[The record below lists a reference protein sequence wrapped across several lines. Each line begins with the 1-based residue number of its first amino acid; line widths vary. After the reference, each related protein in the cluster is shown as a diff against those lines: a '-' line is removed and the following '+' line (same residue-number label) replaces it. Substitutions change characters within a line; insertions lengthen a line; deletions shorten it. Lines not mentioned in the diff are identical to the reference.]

1 MNKRGAQDNSRMR
14 GRLSHLVGALALG
27 TGAALG
33 ATAIFLAPP
42 ASAASCP
49 TGSTLT
55 NVGGTDYCI
64 QEFTS
69 DTSWSVPDWVS
80 SVDVL
85 LVGGGASGQTYDR
98 STSRGGAGG
107 GAGEVAIISAHSV
120 TPGESISIQVG
131 SRGLR
136 VGGGGFTGS
145 AGNPG
150 SASTWISDAAL
161 STDLSAAGGVAGS
174 GSHFGQG
181 AQAKG
186 PDGYFVGGNTASG
199 RTGGGGGGAG
209 GAGANGEQTSSYNS
223 STRRTTYTG
232 IGGQGGAGY
241 NASGFFG
248 STRLLGCGGS
258 GGAYASSGSSTNARA
273 YSVAANCGGATG
285 LGAAYYYVYSSS
297 RTIKGSSVSAGLP
310 NTGSGGGGGAFN
322 GSSSSASGSGGS
334 GLVAVRFTPLMK
346 ELSLSVGGAIA
357 PSTSAYSGVSLA
369 QQPTIQLVDNG
380 VVDAVADVTIS
391 ASVGGSGCSLVSP
404 VSATTD
410 SSGLA
415 TFSGTAINAPNGSS
429 CTLSFSD
436 NAGVYS
442 SVNSSTVT
450 IATGPAVGSASTIT
464 ASPDSLQVAAPG
476 NTSTLTSQLIDS
488 GGNALDAGAY
498 AAFGPYEVT
507 LATSGAAGDVGAVT
521 NNNDGTFTATFT
533 GNTETGDATIT
544 GSLALGSGASGSAG
558 SLVSETISMT
568 PGAPAALAIATQP
581 SAGSGGYSGQPLD
594 TQPVTNVLD
603 AFGNIVD
610 SDNATSVAVAL
621 IQVAGSGS
629 PSLGGT
635 STQTASS
642 GVATFSGLLIAGKA
656 TDTYRLDFTSSGLTG
671 VSSADFQI
679 AREPQS
685 IVWDSG
691 SNASKTYGDPA
702 FAIAAH
708 AEDQASAGTSLPITF
723 ASSDESVCTVAVAEL
738 PSSGVYYA
746 TVTITGAG
754 TCNVTAA
761 QAGNDDYAPTTS
773 TALTYTVGQAAQ
785 SSLSIDS
792 AASAT
797 FGVSLDLVGTGGSS
811 TSALSWG
818 TTSGP
823 CTVSGTGTAGA
834 LAPTGV
840 GDCVV
845 TLDRA
850 GDDNYLAAT
859 QATQTVTIGKRSQSI
874 TFTSSVPL
882 APDAGNSYTAAF
894 ASSLGSS
901 YIPSLAVTTGNGT
914 TCSATDNADGTA
926 SVSFLSAGTCTLT
939 ATQAGDSTTNTASAT
954 QTIEVGAV
962 NQTITFP
969 AMDDTT
975 YGALPFTVNAS
986 TTSGL
991 PVTFTS
997 STTSVCTVGS
1007 ASGRVTLVDVG
1018 TCTITASRS
1027 ASGAF
1032 AAANSVAR
1040 SFNVAADL
1048 PGAPHL
1054 TSASA
1059 GDTVAMVSSV
1069 APHSTGGPAE
1079 AIVGY
1084 SVRATPSS
1092 GPAITQPCAIASPLR
1107 CAITGLTN
1115 GTNYR
1120 LSIAAINSVGIGAFS
1135 SASEAIQPATSSNA
1149 VTGAYAVPGGSG
1161 TSVQLYWD
1169 QLSSAAASLGGGSFT
1184 GYEMYVRQQGG
1195 SWPASAE
1202 FTTATI
1208 TDTDYNVTGLTSGT
1222 YYEFKIVALTTA
1234 NPNEVASNTVVIT
1247 SYPVT
1252 VPTAPTNLTLEE
1264 TSDTSVVLTWEA
1276 PSSDGGAAITRYT
1289 ATGTGL
1295 DPCTIDPT
1303 IEVLRCT
1310 FSGLPFDSTI
1320 NFLVTATNSV
1330 GTGPAA
1336 TVSITTLKGP
1346 PPPWDGPGITW
1357 TPLPREIASGSS
1369 PFVVLEGGLPVKA
1382 TAAPNAERT
1391 GWEIVGT
1398 GFDFS
1403 VVPLGANR
1411 QPAGLSPN
1419 GELLAEQSGWMSV
1432 SGEGFRSQ
1440 SPVKVFLVPVTSD
1453 SLVTPRTTRSPMYL
1467 GHADTNNKGR
1477 FNDVV
1482 HIPSYVAA
1490 GPWVL
1495 QAVGR
1500 QSHTMIRSINVRVD
1514 VRDARPDTETR
1525 ILQRAGFFARGTA
1538 KLTQRGKA
1546 KLRQLADAVPVNA
1559 ELNGLY
1565 VTGVSTK
1572 EPNRRRNKALAER
1585 RSEVVASFL
1594 ARRGLGTKV
1603 VTRSTTQETGTI
1615 DRSLGQVPQP
1625 LFTRGGK
1632 PLTTASVVYTVTTE

>member
-27 TGAALG
+27 TGATLG

-69 DTSWSVPDWVS
+69 NTSWSVPDWVS

-98 STSRGGAGG
+98 NTNMGGAGG

-131 SRGLR
+131 SGGAGA
-136 VGGGGFTGS
+136 GGGYTAS

-150 SASTWISDAAL
+150 SATTWISDAGL
-161 STDLSAAGGVAGS
+161 STDLSAVGGVAGS
-174 GSHFGQG
+174 GSHFAQG

-186 PDGYFVGGNTASG
+186 PDGYFVGGNRASG

-209 GAGANGEQTSSYNS
+209 GAGANGEQVTSYNY
-223 STRRTTYTG
+223 STRRG
-232 IGGQGGAGY
+232 SIRASGGLGGDGY

-258 GGAYASSGSSTNARA
+258 GGAYATTSSGVYPASA
-273 YSVAANCGGATG
+273 YSQAPNCHSSYGRGSAN
-285 LGAAYYYVYSSS
+285 YYYYSQS
-297 RTIKGSSVSAGLP
+297 RMITTSASAGQP

-322 GSSSSASGSGGS
+322 GSSSSGSGSGGS
-334 GLVAVRFTPLMK
+334 GLAAVRFTPLMK

-357 PSTSAYSGVSLA
+357 PSTSAYSGVSLE
-369 QQPTIQLVDNG
+369 QQPTIQLIDNA

-391 ASVGGSGCSLVSP
+391 VSVSGSGCSLASP
-404 VSATTD
+404 VTATTNT
-410 SSGLA
+410 SGVA
-415 TFSGTAINAPNGSS
+415 AFSGVTINAASGSS
-429 CTLSFSD
+429 CTLSFTD
-436 NAGVYS
+436 DAGVYS
-442 SVNSSTVT
+442 SVDSSTVT
-450 IATGPAVGSASTIT
+450 IATGPAIGSASTIT
-464 ASPDSLQVAAPG
+464 ASPNSLQVATPG
-476 NTSTLTSQLIDS
+476 NTSTLTVQLIDS
-488 GGNALDAGAY
+488 GGNSLSAAEY
-498 AAFGPYEVT
+498 AAFGPYGVT
-507 LATSGAAGDVGAVT
+507 MSTSGVAGDVGVVT
-521 NNNDGTFTATFT
+521 NNSDGTFTATFIGGT
-533 GNTETGDATIT
+533 VT
-544 GSLALGSGASGSAG
+544 GSVTVSGSMTVGSGGSGTAG
-558 SLVSETISMT
+558 SLVSETITMT
-568 PGAPAALAIATQP
+568 PGDPAALAMATQP
-581 SAGSGGYSGQPLD
+581 AAGSGGYSGQPLD
-594 TQPVTNVLD
+594 TQPVINVVD
-603 AFGNIVD
+603 AYGNVVD
-610 SDNATSVAVAL
+610 SDSATSVAVAL
-621 IQVAGSGS
+621 VQVSGSGS

-642 GVATFSGLLIAGKA
+642 GVATFSGLAITGSA
-656 TDTYRLDFTSSGLTG
+656 TDTYRLDFTASELTG
-671 VSSADFQI
+671 VSSDDFQI
-679 AREPQS
+679 AREPQT
-685 IVWDSG
+685 IVWDTG
-691 SNASKTYGDPA
+691 SSASKTYGDVA
-702 FAIAAH
+702 FAIAGH
-708 AEDQASAGTSLPITF
+708 AEDLSATATNLPITF

-754 TCNVTAA
+754 TCNVTAT
-761 QAGNDDYAPTTS
+761 QAGDDDYAPTTS
-773 TALTYTVGQAAQ
+773 TALTYTVARAAQ
-785 SSLSIDS
+785 ASLSIDS
-792 AASAT
+792 ASSVT
-797 FGVSLDLVGTGGSS
+797 FGNSLALVGTGGSS
-811 TSALSWG
+811 TSALTWG

-823 CTVSGTGTAGA
+823 CTVSGTGTTGA

-850 GDDNYLAAT
+850 GDDNYLDAT
-859 QATQTVTIGKRSQSI
+859 QTTQTVTIGKRSQSL

-882 APDAGNSYTAAF
+882 APDAGNSYNAEF

-901 YIPSLAVTTGNGT
+901 YIPSLQVTSGDGT
-914 TCSATDNADGTA
+914 VCSATDNADGTA
-926 SVSFLSAGTCTLT
+926 AISFIASGTCTLT
-939 ATQAGDSTTNTASAT
+939 ASQSGDSTTNAGSAT
-954 QTIEVGAV
+954 QTIEVGSV
-962 NQTITFP
+962 NQAIAFP
-969 AMDDTT
+969 AIDDTT
-975 YGALPFTVNAS
+975 YGALPFTVSAS

-1007 ASGRVTLVDVG
+1007 SSGRVTLVDVG

-1040 SFNVAADL
+1040 SFTVAADL

-1059 GDTVAMVSSV
+1059 GDTVATVSFV
-1069 APHSTGGPAE
+1069 APHSTGGPSE

-1092 GPAITQPCAIASPLR
+1092 GPVITQPCAIASPLR

-1115 GTNYR
+1115 GTSYR
-1120 LSIAAINSVGIGAFS
+1120 ISAAAINSVGVGAFS
-1135 SASEAIQPATSSNA
+1135 TASEAIQPATSSNA
-1149 VTGAYAVPGGSG
+1149 VTGAYAVPGG
-1161 TSVQLYWD
+1161 TSVHVYWD

-1184 GYEMYVRQQGG
+1184 AYELYVRQQGG

-1234 NPNEVASNTVVIT
+1234 NPNEVTSNTVVIT

-1276 PSSDGGAAITRYT
+1276 PSSDGGAAITRYM

-1303 IEVLRCT
+1303 SEVLRCA
-1310 FSGLPFDSTI
+1310 FSGLPYDSTI
-1320 NFLVTATNSV
+1320 AFSVTARNSM
-1330 GTGPAA
+1330 GTGAAA
-1336 TVSITTLKGP
+1336 TASITTPKGP

-1369 PFVVLEGGLPVKA
+1369 PFAALEGGWPVEA
-1382 TAAPNAERT
+1382 TLAPNAART
-1391 GWEIVGT
+1391 GWEIKGT

-1403 VVPLGANR
+1403 VVPLDTNR
-1411 QPAGLSPN
+1411 QPVGLGPN
-1419 GELLAEQSGWMSV
+1419 GEMVGEQGGSIFV
-1432 SGEGFRSQ
+1432 SGKGFRSQ
-1440 SPVKVFLVPVTSD
+1440 SLIKYFLVPITSD
-1453 SLVTPRTTRSPMYL
+1453 SLVAPRVTRSPMYL
-1467 GHADTNNKGR
+1467 GHADTDRKGR
-1477 FNDVV
+1477 FNDAV
-1482 HIPSYVAA
+1482 HIPSYVTA

-1500 QSHTMIRSINVRVD
+1500 QSQTMLRSIHVRLD
-1514 VRDARPDTETR
+1514 IEDAQPGTETR
-1525 ILQRAGFFARGTA
+1525 IVQRAGFFARGTA

-1546 KLRQLADAVPVNA
+1546 KMRQLAAAVPVNG
-1559 ELNGLY
+1559 ELTGVY
-1565 VTGVSTK
+1565 VTGVSIK
-1572 EPNRRRNKALAER
+1572 EPNRKRNRTLAQK
-1585 RSEVVASFL
+1585 RSERVAAFL
-1594 ARRGLGTKV
+1594 SQHGFGDNITART
-1603 VTRSTTQETGTI
+1603 VTRETGLSNRTVE
-1615 DRSLGQVPQP
+1615 QTPQP
-1625 LFTRGGK
+1625 LFTRRGK
-1632 PLTTASVVYTVTTE
+1632 PLTTATVIYTVATE